1 MLGRRLRIVALA
13 AIALFVVAS
22 FVDVDEPWFAIWVAL
37 LGAAAVLPGL
47 SVRDGGKGRPAYFLA
62 LFAAVWVFA
71 VNSYYVEIQRQR
83 SERFDVVGVHLSPS
97 RSGSFRIGAGD
108 LSVEGSV
115 PDSLDVRLE
124 PSPNAAQRWS
134 VTLRP
139 DAKRRGFVVDSM
151 EGVESLQ
158 QKRDW
163 NRSLSR

>member
-47 SVRDGGKGRPAYFLA
+47 GVRDGGTGRPAYFLA

-83 SERFDVVGVHLSPS
+83 SERFDVVGVHLSLP
-97 RSGSFRIGAGD
+97 RSGVFRIGAGD
-108 LSVEGSV
+108 LSAEGST

-124 PSPNAAQRWS
+124 SPPAEDAAQRWS
-134 VTLRP
+134 VTLRR
-139 DAKRRGFVVDSM
+139 DRARHGFVVDSM
-151 EGVESLQ
+151 
-158 QKRDW
+158 
-163 NRSLSR
+163 